1 MFAMFDAFATKFSNC
16 LFSTADTDDTETYNN
31 TGITTRPTGIMMI
44 DNALDVFPE
53 QVISEFN
60 CEVANVT
67 ADDSKTYSVRIPD
80 RPIGIKM
87 IDNMLDLFPDQVGSE
102 FRCKV
107 PNDMADSKA
116 IEMYIA
122 AVGYAS
128 TMDLSKV
135 FAIHSDCGGS
145 ITRVVKKWSDVDKYL
160 GGNVPQYPFDDW
172 MLTLFSLNKRLGQ
185 MALNDFVAKR
195 NIFVNK
201 ELPSGMY
208 HALVPIDPK
217 LFNAEEHRIHDSDI
231 DMDVGGFL
239 LPPSDVVSY
248 TEPDLHA
255 LHDTCRT
262 LPSKLPWLS
271 ASGTEGEG
279 IVAAGGRL
287 VSAVYKRQVPNQDT
301 DLFVVA
307 KSSDAAIRIIEKT
320 LIALDET
327 YPRDKFVM
335 SVYSQKLTTDVY
347 IFDRVIVTDEDG
359 SESYRPSAE
368 YIAEYQIVH
377 NVYPTASHV
386 IHGFDID
393 ICGLLYDG
401 RDAYATANAARALVN
416 GFNLYDQNKLSKSAE
431 HRYAKYMY
439 TYGFR
444 TLIVGVSQDAITSK
458 FREVVTKVIALDAEY
473 VSVQE
478 TLSQL
483 ELYITDHFRDAE
495 HTRLYEEQRED
506 VVILRVFRDNCR
518 KEIREI
524 CKIVHSPMGLL
535 RRVASKFFMNSM
547 EPEHVSD
554 YSGTTDVRTRRFVR
568 NDDDDDEPSVHNW
581 IVTPQE
587 ISCACAGKQVFTGA
601 FNAVVASLVSI
612 ACIAEFD

>member
-16 LFSTADTDDTETYNN
+16 K
-31 TGITTRPTGIMMI
+31 
-44 DNALDVFPE
+44 V
-53 QVISEFN
+53 
-60 CEVANVT
+60 

-195 NIFVNK
+195 SIFVNK

-287 VSAVYKRQVPNQDT
+287 VSAVYMRQVPNQDT

-327 YPRDKFVM
+327 YPRDKYVM

-347 IFDRVIVTDEDG
+347 IFDRVNVTDEDG

-506 VVILRVFRDNCR
+506 VVIRRDNCR

-568 NDDDDDEPSVHNW
+568 NDDDDDDDEPSVHNW